1 MKRINT
7 TATDGRTPIPIHT
20 HIGGNMIKIMADS
33 TCDLSNEILEKYDI
47 SIASLTVTMDGK
59 TYHDRIDIT
68 ADEFYSM
75 MENLKNPPTT
85 GMPSPA
91 SYLDIMKEAVK
102 KGYDEILCICMS
114 SGTSGSYQ
122 SAVLAKDYF
131 YEEFPGSTVKIHV
144 VDSKSMS
151 HGSGWLIMKSARL
164 REKGASYQELID
176 FNETYK
182 TNVKHFLTVDD
193 LNHLIRSGRLSGASA
208 IIGKML
214 KLKPIMSMKDGKGA
228 IVAKERGRRKVLAHY
243 IQEFKKRNDEEL
255 TDFIIIGYTTDKS
268 YADNLKTKFLEE
280 TSFKGDI
287 YMMQMGVAVGTHVGP
302 GGLSMFFMEAGH
314 PKDSLLKNEVDSLIE
329 RKDAF
334 LRKFS
339 NK

>member
-1 MKRINT
+1 
-7 TATDGRTPIPIHT
+7 
-20 HIGGNMIKIMADS
+20 MIKLMADS
-33 TCDLSNEILEKYDI
+33 TCDLSDEILQQYDI
-47 SIASLTVTMDGK
+47 SIAPLTVTMNGE
-59 TYHDRIDIT
+59 TYRDRIDIT

-75 MENLKNPPTT
+75 MENLENPPTT

-91 SYLDIMKEAVK
+91 SFVDIIKDAVD
-102 KGYDEILCICMS
+102 KGYREILCICMS

-122 SAVLAKDYF
+122 SAVLAKDY
-131 YEEFPGSTVKIHV
+131 YYGEFPDSQIKIHV

-164 REKGASYQELID
+164 REKGATFQELVD

-228 IVAKERGRRKVLAHY
+228 IVAKERGRRKVLSHY
-243 IQEFKKRNDEEL
+243 IKEFNKRNDEAL
-255 TDFIIIGYTTDKS
+255 TDFVIIGYTTDKS
-268 YADNLKTKFLEE
+268 YADNLKTKILEE
-280 TSFKGDI
+280 TSFIGDI
-287 YMMQMGVAVGTHVGP
+287 YIMQMGVAVGTHVGP
-302 GGLSMFFMEAGH
+302 GGLSMFFMESGH
-314 PKDSLLKNEVDSLIE
+314 RKDNLLVNEVEALME
-329 RKDAF
+329 MKENF
-334 LRKFS
+334 LKKFS